1 MYWIE
6 VLLDTVNAEAPAT
19 LLDATLGDKDTSVL
33 LLGLLAVMAFDHV
46 VHYLNTPRY
55 NYTNQSLTEFVP
67 HRPNNS

>member
-6 VLLDTVNAEAPAT
+6 VLLDAVNAEASAA
-19 LLDATLGDKDTSVL
+19 LFDAALGDEDTSVL

-46 VHYLNTPRY
+46 AHSLNTPRY
-55 NYTNQSLTEFVP
+55 NYTNQSLTEVVP